1 MKLYFISLQSSNF
14 TFPFTGLQHMQQC
27 DHVCILM
34 YYVECA
40 WSNKSTIQYNA
51 MPGYISEILVSILF
65 DPNAFIQVYT
75 AGIQTPN
82 LLDVNLLP
90 CPCLLFICATRNQIS
105 IWSKDWIECN
115 TCRSN
120 TKKQAIVKT
129 NYSWKSDK
137 ISHVKI
143 LRNLSILNST

>member
-1 MKLYFISLQSSNF
+1 MCILCGKMHIYLISIFRLILVLVSWLAFIPSFDMKLYFISLQSSNF

-90 CPCLLFICATRNQIS
+90 CPCL
-105 IWSKDWIECN
+105 
-115 TCRSN
+115 
-120 TKKQAIVKT
+120 
-129 NYSWKSDK
+129 
-137 ISHVKI
+137 
-143 LRNLSILNST
+143 